1 MPYFHS
7 GLLFELQ
14 SHRMHPRS
22 DNFLKTGK
30 NNVMYLH
37 AKCQLPGVEVLYG
50 GGWSSVVLVT
60 MPRKLLTR
68 VTKNHTFRS
77 STIKFK
83 YRKPLSLP
91 ESMKKKNLFRCPME

>member
-1 MPYFHS
+1 MRELMLYFHL
-7 GLLFELQ
+7 GLVFEL
-14 SHRMHPRS
+14 HRMHPRS
-22 DNFLKTGK
+22 DSFLKTGK

-68 VTKNHTFRS
+68 VTK
-77 STIKFK
+77 II
-83 YRKPLSLP
+83 LSEVQL
-91 ESMKKKNLFRCPME
+91 